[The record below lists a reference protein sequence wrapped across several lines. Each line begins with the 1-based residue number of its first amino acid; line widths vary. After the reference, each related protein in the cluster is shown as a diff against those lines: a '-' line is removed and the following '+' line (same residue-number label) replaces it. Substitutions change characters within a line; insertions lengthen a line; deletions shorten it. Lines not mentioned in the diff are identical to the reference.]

1 MTDVVSPGESP
12 ESRYRSSAQSN
23 SGIVKRIARLDRRIP
38 ALPPARSNLQDL
50 TTFDKRVSLLRGHH
64 LFGEDTPADKIFEL
78 QDGVLFTYYMS
89 AFGYRRI
96 VAFYAAGDLIG
107 IGPGGLH
114 KLACQ
119 ALSNATVAVFDR
131 SKLMRLAGK
140 DSRVSARLWSQ
151 MATDSQRNED
161 HILWLGS
168 PAQVRL
174 AGFLLSLSV
183 RARKSEYVDL
193 PMNRRELADF
203 LGLTVET
210 VSRCFTQL
218 RKLGVIQFGD
228 FYRLK
233 IMDDTALERE
243 AGLA

>member
-1 MTDVVSPGESP
+1 VRSCERGS
-12 ESRYRSSAQSN
+12 SR
-23 SGIVKRIARLDRRIP
+23 L
-38 ALPPARSNLQDL
+38 
-50 TTFDKRVSLLRGHH
+50 
-64 LFGEDTPADKIFEL
+64 
-78 QDGVLFTYYMS
+78 S

-96 VAFYAAGDLIG
+96 VGFYTAGDVIG
-107 IGPGGLH
+107 IAPRGLH

-119 ALSNATVAVFDR
+119 ALRDASLAVFDG

-151 MATDSQRNED
+151 MLADAQRNED

-174 AGFLLSLSV
+174 AGFLLSMS
-183 RARKSEYVDL
+183 RRTVDL

-203 LGLTVET
+203 LGLTIET

-218 RKLGVIQFGD
+218 GKLGVIQFSD

-233 IMDDTALERE
+233 IMDGAALEHE
-243 AGLA
+243 AGLS